1 VSLSGRFVLTVVLVC
16 GGTYALVYLL
26 AISPIYCAY
35 SRSFVDAAPCYKYD
49 LRAIKADVLLVGDSA
64 LLYGI
69 RPSLVQQAS
78 SGISSYN
85 YGMVGP
91 SFTFDPQAIIDHYL
105 ATNSRPQAIVVY
117 LSPWNRIE
125 RHRITDLQW
134 FPLAVLTLR
143 HGTLRDFFRLIRA
156 RPSAIVEVPPA
167 IVRSIGLST
176 APAKQRRLEM
186 EQDGGHFNYS
196 ATLRDDNLALPADC
210 APATHRRPDYP
221 YAADNK
227 QAIAALRARYASQ
240 GIPLYVY
247 IAPTASCDGE
257 INEVRNIYAGVADN
271 NPVALP
277 DRYFADD
284 TPLANHS
291 HLNGD
296 GVVTASGLLAD
307 FLHQRKLKAQ
317 SQNVKG

>member
-1 VSLSGRFVLTVVLVC
+1 VSSSGRFVLTVALVC
-16 GGTYALVYLL
+16 GGTYALAYLF
-26 AISPIYCAY
+26 AISPAYCAY
-35 SRSFVDAAPCYKYD
+35 SQSFVDAAPCYKYD
-49 LRAIKADVLLVGDSA
+49 LRGVKADVLLVGDSA

-78 SGISSYN
+78 GGISSYN

-91 SFTFDPQAIIDHYL
+91 SFTFDPEAIIDHYL
-105 ATNSRPQAIVVY
+105 ATNSRPQSIVVY
-117 LSPWNRIE
+117 FSPWNRIE

-143 HGTLRDFFRLIRA
+143 HGTLADFFRLIRA
-156 RPSAIVEVPPA
+156 RPSAIVEIPA
-167 IVRSIGLST
+167 AIIRSTGRST
-176 APAKQRRLEM
+176 TPAKQRRLDM
-186 EQDGGHFNYS
+186 EQDDGHLDYS
-196 ATLRDDNLALPADC
+196 ATLRADNLALPADC
-210 APATHRRPDYP
+210 APASHKHTDYP

-227 QAIAALRARYASQ
+227 RAIAALRARYASR
-240 GIPLYVY
+240 GIPVYVY
-247 IAPTASCDGE
+247 IAPTALCDGE

-271 NPVALP
+271 NPATLP

-291 HLNGD
+291 HVNGD
-296 GVVTASGLLAD
+296 GVVMASALLAD
-307 FLHQRKLKAQ
+307 FLHQQNLKAQ